1 MENQDLDIFNVNMDA
16 FESKAPSTNSSKADL
31 FKPDP
36 KQAKDNVYT
45 AVLRP
50 VYWLGNPAG
59 FNPKDNFIEKK
70 TFYLKNAADEGGY
83 FDSPASIGEKCE
95 AMGAFF
101 KLKKEGKTDQ
111 RSEDLAGEIRPTSSY
126 FYLVLIEKDLINP
139 DNEGK
144 LMIWKAPIQVHKII
158 NGKVNP
164 DEKAQKLG
172 KKSEDIM
179 NPLAGR
185 SFEVNVG
192 LKGGFWNYDGCE
204 FQESRP
210 VTYKGEAFTPE
221 AKGEFVE
228 FIKTGDELMKTYIY
242 SPMAADR
249 KELLLDIITEKTGI
263 TFGSKT
269 SAPKRAMEISNV
281 EAPTNNIDDVLA
293 EVETSAPSGNAL
305 KDARPA
311 DTASADTE
319 GEINNFLEDLDLDL
333 D

>member
-1 MENQDLDIFNVNMDA
+1 MENQDLDIFNVDMDA
-16 FESKAPSTNSSKADL
+16 FESKAPASNSSKENL

-36 KQAKDNVYT
+36 KQAKDNVYS
-45 AVLRP
+45 AVLRT
-50 VYWLGNPAG
+50 VYWLGNPNG

-111 RSEDLAGEIRPTSSY
+111 RSEDLAGEIRPKSSY

-139 DNEGK
+139 ENEGK
-144 LMIWKAPIQVHKII
+144 LMIWKAPIQVHKLI

-172 KKSEDIM
+172 KKSEDIF
-179 NPLAGR
+179 NPLTGR
-185 SFEVNVG
+185 SIEVNVG

-204 FQESRP
+204 FQESKP
-210 VTYKGEAFTPE
+210 VTFKGSAFTPE
-221 AKGEFVE
+221 AKGDFVD

-242 SPMAADR
+242 TPMAADR

-263 TFGSKT
+263 TFGGKS
-269 SAPKRAMEISNV
+269 SAPKRKMKISNV
-281 EAPTNNIDDVLA
+281 DTSAEDVDEVLA
-293 EVETSAPSGNAL
+293 EVEASTPKAEKKSAMES
-305 KDARPA
+305 ARPE
-311 DTASADTE
+311 DDSDGE
-319 GEINNFLEDLDLDL
+319 EINDFLEDLDLD
-333 D
+333 